1 MRLIHLLLCLICAGC
16 TVLPGTAPPKPAPV
30 PSVEIPPK
38 PEVHLVPPRIAL
50 ALGGG
55 AARGFAHIG
64 VIKALEAHGIVPDMV
79 IGTSAGSLVG
89 ALYASGYGGFDLQR
103 TALQLDDSIIAD
115 WSMPDRGF
123 IKGEALQNF
132 VNQAVQN
139 RVMEKLNKPF
149 AVVATDLQSGE
160 PVVFRTGNTGM
171 AVRASSSVPGVFQPV
186 TINGHEYVD
195 GGLVSPVPVRAA
207 RAMGADLVI
216 AVYISNNPRM
226 GKTRDSV
233 DLMLQSFAIMGQSIA
248 GYELPEADIVIRPD
262 TGRIRSTGFED
273 RHLAIIEGRKRDW
286 RRFPPSSR
294 RSRRRR
300 SASVVEQQ
308 AARAVE
314 TLFPVAFLHVGNFH
328 LAAAAGRVHEALVA
342 DIDADM
348 GIGAPARVEEYEV
361 AGLQIGLV
369 DFRADLAHGL
379 RIARQHESRDLLED
393 MTDET
398 AAVEPA
404 LRIGTAPFVVDAD
417 EGERLHGDFAR
428 ALKVAIGYRRGRGW
442 RSYRGGCGCIRRQG
456 GRGDQHERQS
466 YELGKYFHRRHY
478 RRCGGDCKCLI

>member
-1 MRLIHLLLCLICAGC
+1 MRIFKFLLCFAIAGC
-16 TVLPGTAPPKPAPV
+16 SVLPHSGPPKPAPPIEV
-30 PSVEIPPK
+30 PPK
-38 PEVHLVPPRIAL
+38 PEVRLVPPKIAL

-89 ALYASGYGGFDLQR
+89 ALYAGGYGGFDLQR

-115 WSMPDRGF
+115 WSLPDRGF

-132 VNQAVQN
+132 VNQAVQG
-139 RVMEKLNKPF
+139 RPLEKLNMPF
-149 AVVATDLQSGE
+149 AAVATDLQSGE

-226 GKTRDSV
+226 GKTKDSV
-233 DLMLQSFAIMGQSIA
+233 DVMLQTFAIMGQSIA

-273 RHLAIIEGRKRDW
+273 RNLAIIEG
-286 RRFPPSSR
+286 
-294 RSRRRR
+294 
-300 SASVVEQQ
+300 E
-308 AARAVE
+308 RA
-314 TLFPVAFLHVGNFH
+314 G
-328 LAAAAGRVHEALVA
+328 LAAIAA
-342 DIDADM
+342 IK
-348 GIGAPARVEEYEV
+348 
-361 AGLQIGLV
+361 QK
-369 DFRADLAHGL
+369 
-379 RIARQHESRDLLED
+379 IAEKTTVSR
-393 MTDET
+393 
-398 AAVEPA
+398 
-404 LRIGTAPFVVDAD
+404 
-417 EGERLHGDFAR
+417 
-428 ALKVAIGYRRGRGW
+428 
-442 RSYRGGCGCIRRQG
+442 
-456 GRGDQHERQS
+456 
-466 YELGKYFHRRHY
+466 
-478 RRCGGDCKCLI
+478 